1 MKRHLLSAV
10 AACALGLSLTGCVGN
25 GYFDTRSTGVSPDAP
40 AGTAYVP
47 TGQTPPA
54 RFQAEP
60 LTSDSLKSGASA
72 PSTSAVTEQPAT
84 AEGAA
89 AFVAEAE
96 AKLAT
101 LSEYAQRVQWT
112 RATNI
117 TFDTMWLEAK
127 VNGEMTELQVQLANA
142 AARFN
147 DVETAPDVRRKLNL
161 MRQGIVLPAPNRPG
175 AAAELAE
182 ITTRLDSTY
191 STGKF
196 EFEGKTITLDEANIL
211 IAESRDPAE
220 TKALYEGW
228 RTISPV
234 MREDYARLVEIAN
247 AGSQELGFADTGAM
261 WRAGYDMAPD
271 AFATETDRLWGQV
284 RPFYENL
291 HCYVRARLNAK
302 YGDAVQ
308 PATGPIRADLLGNMW
323 SQQWGNIYDVVAPT
337 TGGAS
342 SYDLTELLTSAQYDA
357 TKMVK
362 TGEGFYTSLGI
373 APLPQT
379 FWERSQI
386 TRPRDREVVCHAS
399 AWDIDNLE
407 DVRIKMCTQ
416 VNGDDF
422 YTVHHE
428 LGHNV
433 YQRAYSSQ
441 PFLFKNGANDG
452 FHEAIGDF
460 VGLSAL
466 TPTYLNQIGLL
477 QTVPGEAEDIPFL
490 LKMALDKI
498 AFLPF
503 GLMVDRWRWDVF
515 AGRTAP
521 DQYNAAWTADMLK
534 YQGLVPPGPR
544 PADAFDPGAKYH
556 VPGNTPYTRY
566 FLAHIYQFQFQRAAC
581 KQVGWTGPLHRCSIY
596 GNEAVGQRF
605 NAMMEMGQSRP
616 WPEAMQ
622 AFTGETGNDAS
633 AILDYFAPLNAWL
646 TEQNRGKPCGWT
658 SRT

>member
-1 MKRHLLSAV
+1 MKRTLIAACSLIALTTAASLGL
-10 AACALGLSLTGCVGN
+10 AACATSEAADATPAPVQGAQAA
-25 GYFDTRSTGVSPDAP
+25 AP
-40 AGTAYVP
+40 AY
-47 TGQTPPA
+47 
-54 RFQAEP
+54 
-60 LTSDSLKSGASA
+60 
-72 PSTSAVTEQPAT
+72 PAT
-84 AEGAA
+84 TEGAA
-89 AFVAEAE
+89 AF
-96 AKLAT
+96 LADADKT
-101 LSEYAQRVQWT
+101 MTELLERAARIQWT

-127 VNGEMTELQVQLANA
+127 VNAELTETQVRLANE

-147 DVETAPDVRRKLNL
+147 DVEVPADARRKLNL
-161 MRQGIVLPAPNRPG
+161 LRYAIVLPAPTREG
-175 AAAELAE
+175 AATELAD

-191 STGKF
+191 ATGKF
-196 EFEGKTITLDEANIL
+196 DFKGRQITLDDATSL

-234 MREDYARLVEIAN
+234 MRDDYARMVEIAN
-247 AGSQELGFADTGAM
+247 EGSRDLGFADTGAL
-261 WRAGYDMAPD
+261 WRSGYDMAPD
-271 AFATETDRLWGQV
+271 AFAAETDRLWEQV
-284 RPFYENL
+284 KPFYVNL
-291 HCYVRARLNAK
+291 HCYVRGRLNEK

-323 SQQWGNIYDVVAPT
+323 SQQWGNIYDVVAPK

-342 SYDLTELLTSAQYDA
+342 SYDLTDLLTTAGYDA
-357 TKMVK
+357 TRMVK

-399 AWDIDNLE
+399 AWDIDNL
-407 DVRIKMCTQ
+407 DDIRIKMCTQ

-433 YQRAYSSQ
+433 YQRAYKGQ
-441 PFLFKNGANDG
+441 PILFRNGANDG

-477 QTVPGEAEDIPFL
+477 KTTPGAEEDIPFL

-515 AGRTAP
+515 SGRTAP

-581 KQVGWTGPLHRCSIY
+581 KQAGWNGPLHRCSVY
-596 GNEAVGQRF
+596 GNTEVGQRF
-605 NAMMEMGQSRP
+605 NAMLEMGQSRP
-616 WPEAMQ
+616 WPEALQ
-622 AFTGETGNDAS
+622 AFTGETRNDAS
-633 AILDYFAPLNAWL
+633 AVADYFAPLNAWL
-646 TEQNRGKPCGWT
+646 TEQNRGKPCGW
-658 SRT
+658 

>member
-1 MKRHLLSAV
+1 MKRHLLSA
-10 AACALGLSLTGCVGN
+10 AAVCALSLAAFTAAA
-25 GYFDTRSTGVSPDAP
+25 DTQTPASGSPAP
-40 AGTAYVP
+40 AA
-47 TGQTPPA
+47 PA
-54 RFQAEP
+54 
-60 LTSDSLKSGASA
+60 A
-72 PSTSAVTEQPAT
+72 PSFTRQPVTPA
-84 AEGAA
+84 GAA

-96 AKLAT
+96 ARLAT
-101 LSEYAQRVQWT
+101 LGEYAARIQWT

-127 VNGEMTELQVQLANA
+127 VNAEVTELQVQLANE

-147 DVETAPDVRRKLNL
+147 DVRVPEDVRRKLNL
-161 MRQGIVLPAPNRPG
+161 LRLGIVLPAPNRPG
-175 AAAELAE
+175 AADELAE

-196 EFEGKTITLDEANIL
+196 DFKGKTITLDDANVL

-228 RTISPV
+228 RTISPQ
-234 MREDYARLVEIAN
+234 MKPDYARMVEIAN
-247 AGSQELGFADTGAM
+247 EGSRELGFADTGAM
-261 WRAGYDMAPD
+261 WRAGYDMEPD
-271 AFATETDRLWGQV
+271 AFAAETDRLWNQV

-323 SQQWGNIYDVVAPT
+323 SQQWGNIYDVVAPA
-337 TGGAS
+337 TGGTS
-342 SYDLTELLTSAQYDA
+342 SYDLTNLLTSADYDA
-357 TKMVK
+357 TKMVQ
-362 TGEGFYTSLGI
+362 TGEGFYKSLGL

-399 AWDIDNLE
+399 AWDLDNRD

-428 LGHNV
+428 LGHNY
-433 YQRAYSSQ
+433 YQRAYKDQ

-460 VGLSAL
+460 IGLSAL

-477 QTVPGEAEDIPFL
+477 KTTPGAEEDIPFL

-515 AGRTAP
+515 SGKTSP

-534 YQGLVPPGPR
+534 YQGLVPPGAR

-581 KQVGWTGPLHRCSIY
+581 KQAGWTGPLHRCSIY
-596 GNEAVGQRF
+596 GNEEVGKRF
-605 NAMMEMGQSRP
+605 NAMLEMGQSRP

-622 AFTGETGNDAS
+622 AFTGESGNDAT
-633 AILDYFAPLNAWL
+633 AILDYFAPLNTWL
-646 TEQNRGKPCGWT
+646 VEQNRGKPCGW
-658 SRT
+658 SGESA